1 MRCDGALAVKKNK
14 SEKSNRDL
22 AGRVVPMIDL
32 VQYQEDAVVSRT
44 VVKGEAGSVTVFA
57 FDESQSLSEH
67 TVPYD
72 ALVYLVDGEAQIR
85 ISGTDHDLKQGDMI
99 VMPANQPHAVRASSR
114 FKMVLTM
121 IRDPEMTRGE

>member
-1 MRCDGALAVKKNK
+1 MKKKK

-22 AGRVVPMIDL
+22 VGRVVPMIDL

-85 ISGTDHDLKQGDMI
+85 IAGTDHDLKQGDMI
-99 VMPANQPHAVRASSR
+99 VMPANQPHAVRASRR

>member
-1 MRCDGALAVKKNK
+1 MRCDGALAVTKKK
-14 SEKSNRDL
+14 SEQSNRAL
-22 AGRVVPMIDL
+22 VGRVVPM
-32 VQYQEDAVVSRT
+32 
-44 VVKGEAGSVTVFA
+44 
-57 FDESQSLSEH
+57 
-67 TVPYD
+67 VPYD

>member
-1 MRCDGALAVKKNK
+1 VKKKK

-22 AGRVVPMIDL
+22 VGRVVPMIDL

>member
-1 MRCDGALAVKKNK
+1 MKKNK

-85 ISGTDHDLKQGDMI
+85 ISGTDHDLTQGDMI

-121 IRDPEMTRGE
+121 IRGPEMTRGE

>member
-1 MRCDGALAVKKNK
+1 MKKNK

-121 IRDPEMTRGE
+121 IRGPEMTRGE

>member
-1 MRCDGALAVKKNK
+1 VKKNK

-22 AGRVVPMIDL
+22 AGRAVPMIDL

-99 VMPANQPHAVRASSR
+99 VMPANQPHAVMASSR

>member
-1 MRCDGALAVKKNK
+1 
-14 SEKSNRDL
+14 
-22 AGRVVPMIDL
+22 MIDL